1 MVWWQI
7 NSKSPRQNKNE
18 LKIWQKGSEG
28 RYCACGEYQVRGDP
42 LIKETPDPSPLPTPE
57 PKMLKMK
64 KKKIRG
70 KKSMKP
76 ENFEVPDPLAR
87 RQIFGIV

>member
-1 MVWWQI
+1 MKDVVLVESI
-7 NSKSPRQNKNE
+7 KE
-18 LKIWQKGSEG
+18 E
-28 RYCACGEYQVRGDP
+28 ETP
-42 LIKETPDPSPLPTPE
+42 LVKETPEPNPLPTPE
-57 PKMLKMK
+57 SKKLKMK

-87 RQIFGIV
+87 RQVFGIV